1 MTGSKSG
8 ILSRS
13 DLIYIIVGI
22 IVGSGIISLPG
33 GMVRL
38 AYQDGWIAAFLGVIY
53 PIYIVI
59 AAYIINKKHENET
72 IMTVSTKYLGKYF
85 GGILNLVFL
94 LQFII
99 YGVLVTGSN
108 TNMVK
113 VYNIWFMKSSQ
124 IVLIFVLLSGY
135 AAYNGLET
143 LAKINRITFY
153 IIILVV
159 LASVSVFR
167 VSKSLV
173 NIKPIMQV
181 DYMTLIK
188 SSKESFFNY
197 GNIEIVLIVSA
208 YVKEKKYILKDSIFA
223 VLLVSLIYTWV
234 VFITTIYLGPDIVP
248 KYLWPYVLTLQ
259 AVKISLFNDLK
270 FFLGLL
276 WIIINFKT
284 VAGEIYCAVEIVESM
299 NKKYD
304 RKKVTIILSSF
315 LFLAL
320 LFKNE
325 VERRKIVDLIIPKI
339 TYFNILYTTLI
350 LILVKFNKVISF
362 RRNNDGE

>member
-1 MTGSKSG
+1 MNGSKSG
-8 ILSRS
+8 ILTRS

-33 GMVRL
+33 GMVRI
-38 AYQDGWIAAFLGVIY
+38 ANQDGWIATFLGVAY

-59 AAYIINKKHENET
+59 LASMINKKHENET
-72 IMTVSTKYLGKYF
+72 IMDLSKKYLGKYL
-85 GGILNLVFL
+85 GGMLNLLFL
-94 LQFII
+94 IQFII

-108 TNMVK
+108 TNMIK

-124 IVLIFVLLSGY
+124 IVLIFILLSGY

-159 LASVSVFR
+159 LASSSVFR

-173 NIKPIMQV
+173 NIKPIMQI
-181 DYMTLIK
+181 DYLTLLETA
-188 SSKESFFNY
+188 KESFFNY
-197 GNIEIVLIVSA
+197 GNIEIILIISVYAKDKKSILKDGIIAVLIVA
-208 YVKEKKYILKDSIFA
+208 C
-223 VLLVSLIYTWV
+223 IYTWI

-284 VAGEIYCAVEIVESM
+284 VAGEMYCAIEIVESM
-299 NKKYD
+299 NKKLD
-304 RKKVTIILSSF
+304 RKIIAIFLVSF
-315 LFLAL
+315 LFLSL

-325 VERRKIVDLIIPKI
+325 VDRRKIVDLVIPKI

-350 LILVKFNKVISF
+350 FVLAKFNKVIDF
-362 RRNNDGE
+362 RRGNNEQ